1 MKNLPIG
8 IQSFQ
13 KLIDTGCI
21 YVDKTQIIHDLVTK
35 GAYYFLSRPRRFG
48 KSLLISTLKELFKG
62 NKTLFKDLW
71 IESNWDWSQT
81 SPVIHISFD
90 VVDYQMQSLAQAL
103 TYELKECAEKYGI
116 ELVSDSF
123 KSQFRELLK
132 ALSAKHGRVVLLID
146 EYDKPIID
154 YLEKSKIEQAKINRD
169 TLRDFYSVLKS
180 ADEQLRFVFI
190 TGISKFSRVSLFSH
204 LNNLADIT
212 MNKKYAALVGY
223 TQQEVEAYFEDYLQ
237 LIEQELSISREEL
250 LEKMKIWYN
259 GYSWDGVTRVYNP
272 FGTLNFLDNRTFVN
286 FWFATGNPK
295 FLIEQMREKA
305 FYNIENQT
313 VNGIIFEKFDI
324 ENIELTSLLFQTGYL
339 TVKELGERDNYYVL
353 DYPNHEVRESMYQFL
368 IDDLAKNIHR
378 GDSGLTMID
387 LKKAF
392 LERDTEQVR
401 EILNGILSDLPN
413 EAFLKQ
419 TEGLFHGLVHIIFN
433 YLGIFIKSEV
443 HSSRGRADAVVETP
457 TDVFIFEFKINK
469 TATEAMAQIE
479 KKKYADKYRAS
490 KKILNGIAFNYN
502 STERCID
509 EWEEKTL

>member
-8 IQSFQ
+8 IQS
-13 KLIDTGCI
+13 LVELRNLNGI
-21 YVDKTQIIHDLVTK
+21 YVDKTELIHNLVTTGK
-35 GAYYFLSRPRRFG
+35 YYFFSRPRRFG

-62 NKTLFKDLW
+62 NKTLFEDLW
-71 IESNWDWSQT
+71 IEPHWDWTQS
-81 SPVIHISFD
+81 SPIIHISFD
-90 VVDYQMQSLAQAL
+90 AVGYKNQSLAQAL
-103 TYELKECAEKYGI
+103 TFELKECAEQYGI
-116 ELVSDSF
+116 ELEADAF
-123 KSQFRELLK
+123 DAQFRELLK
-132 ALSAKHGRVVLLID
+132 ALSAKHGRIVLLID

-169 TLRDFYSVLKS
+169 TLHDFYSVLKS

-190 TGISKFSRVSLFSH
+190 TGISKFSKVSLFSH

-237 LIEQELSISREEL
+237 LIEQELGISREEL

-259 GYSWDGVTRVYNP
+259 GYSWDGATRVYNP

-305 FYNIENQT
+305 FYNIENQA

-378 GDSGLTMID
+378 GDRSE
-387 LKKAF
+387 
-392 LERDTEQVR
+392 ERRVGKE
-401 EILNGILSDLPN
+401 
-413 EAFLKQ
+413 
-419 TEGLFHGLVHIIFN
+419 
-433 YLGIFIKSEV
+433 
-443 HSSRGRADAVVETP
+443 
-457 TDVFIFEFKINK
+457 
-469 TATEAMAQIE
+469 
-479 KKKYADKYRAS
+479 
-490 KKILNGIAFNYN
+490 
-502 STERCID
+502 C
-509 EWEEKTL
+509 